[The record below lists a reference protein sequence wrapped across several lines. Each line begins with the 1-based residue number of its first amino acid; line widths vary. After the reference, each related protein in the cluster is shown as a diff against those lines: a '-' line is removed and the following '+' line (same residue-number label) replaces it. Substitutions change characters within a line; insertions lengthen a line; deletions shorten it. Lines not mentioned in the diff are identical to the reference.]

1 MMRSNTGT
9 GTTWQRVKNVLLYAV
24 GQIRT
29 VKKVYP
35 GIMHTMIFWGVTIQ
49 ILGTVLKIL
58 QMGLFVPFTLPLL
71 PENGYFTYELVM
83 DAAGV
88 AIILGVGM
96 AAVRRIFLRP
106 AYMETSWDDIYAL
119 LLLFLLPSV
128 GFVTEGLRM
137 LSFQPAWGGW
147 APVGQ
152 LAANAFRTWGITPQ
166 IADAIHHYLF
176 WSHVGIGLT
185 FFASIPFTKLRH
197 LLATPIHIFSKTVRS
212 TGEVETIQ
220 DLMEAE
226 VLGAARVQDF
236 TSLDLLSFDACLQ
249 CGRCEEVCPATI
261 SGMPYSPRTL
271 LLDLREEMAASLVT
285 PQPGSGDTLPSNLLE
300 EKSLWACT
308 TCGACLDVCPAFIRP
323 PERVIDIRRAQ
334 VLMTGEMPSS
344 VGETLR
350 NIERQGNPWGIPAA
364 EKAQWA
370 AGLNVPILSPGDEVD
385 VLFFVGCAAAFD
397 DHSQKA
403 ARAFVRLLDRLEV
416 NYGILGPSEMC
427 CGETARRMGNEYLFQ
442 VFAEDNIAA
451 LEEIQFQRIVTQC
464 PHGYN
469 TLCNEYPRFGGHFN
483 VQHSTQFLSEY
494 QEQLKAL
501 AQKNGADYG
510 TITYHDSCYLGRYN
524 EIYNPPRLLLESV
537 ELNPVEMRRT
547 KEDSF
552 CCGGGGGGM
561 WVETDAETRINHE
574 RLKDIQAAGADT
586 VATACPFCT
595 IMLEDALRSKGLIQ
609 DIQVLEIAELVDG
622 QFQKSA
628 EPR

>member
-1 MMRSNTGT
+1 MTSKTLPAT
-9 GTTWQRVKNVLLYAV
+9 IWQRIKDVLLYAV

-29 VKKVYP
+29 VKKIYP

-49 ILGTVLKIL
+49 IIGTVIKMM

-71 PENGYFTYELVM
+71 PENGYFAYELGM
-83 DAAGV
+83 DLAGV

-96 AAVRRIFLRP
+96 AAIRRVFLRP
-106 AYMETSWDDIYAL
+106 SYMETSWDDIYVL
-119 LLLFLLPSV
+119 ILLFLLPSV

-137 LSFQPAWGGW
+137 LSFQPVWGGW

-152 LAANAFRTWGITPQ
+152 FTANALRSWGITPQ
-166 IADAIHHYLF
+166 SADAIHPYLF
-176 WSHVGIGLT
+176 WSHVGVGLT

-197 LLATPIHIFSKTVRS
+197 LLATPIHIFSKTDRDI
-212 TGEVETIQ
+212 GEVETIP

-226 VLGAARVQDF
+226 VLGTSRVQDF
-236 TSLDLLSFDACLQ
+236 SSLDLLSFDACLQ

-271 LLDLREEMAASLVT
+271 LLELRENMAAALVT
-285 PQPGSGDTLPSNLLE
+285 PQPDADDSLSPHLLE
-300 EKSLWACT
+300 EETLWACT

-323 PERVIDIRRAQ
+323 PERVVDIRRAQ

-364 EKAQWA
+364 EKTNWA
-370 AGLNVPILSPGDEVD
+370 KGLDVPVLAPGDEVD
-385 VLFFVGCAAAFD
+385 VLFFVGCAAAYD
-397 DHSQKA
+397 DHNQKA
-403 ARAFVRLLDRLEV
+403 ARAFVRLLNRLEV
-416 NYGILGPSEMC
+416 DYGILGPGEMC

-469 TLCNEYPRFGGHFN
+469 TLRNEYPRLGGHFK
-483 VQHSTQFLSEY
+483 VQHSTEFLSKY
-494 QEQLKAL
+494 QDQLKAFS
-501 AQKNGADYG
+501 QKNGNPFG
-510 TITYHDSCYLGRYN
+510 TVTYHDSCYLGRFN
-524 EIYNPPRLLLESV
+524 EIYDPPRQLMKSV
-537 ELNPVEMRRT
+537 ELDPVEMKRS
-547 KEDSF
+547 KGNSF

-561 WVETDAETRINHE
+561 WVETDADTRINQE
-574 RLKDIQAAGADT
+574 RLEDIQAAGADT

-595 IMLEDALRSKGLIQ
+595 IMLEDALRSQGRIDEIRIL
-609 DIQVLEIAELVDG
+609 DIAEVLDA
-622 QFQKSA
+622 QINNT
-628 EPR
+628 

>member
-1 MMRSNTGT
+1 MTTSKTSV
-9 GTTWQRVKNVLLYAV
+9 GTTWCRVKDVLLYAV

-49 ILGTVLKIL
+49 ILGTVVKML

-71 PENGYFTYELVM
+71 PQNGYFAYELVM
-83 DAAGV
+83 DLAGV

-96 AAVRRIFLRP
+96 AAVRRAFLRP
-106 AYMETSWDDIYAL
+106 WYMETSWDDIYVL
-119 LLLFLLPSV
+119 ILLFLLPSV

-137 LSFQPAWGGW
+137 LSFQPAWGEW

-152 LAANAFRTWGITPQ
+152 LAANAFRSWGISPQ
-166 IADAIHHYLF
+166 TADAVHPYFF
-176 WSHVGIGLT
+176 WGHVGIGLT

-197 LLATPIHIFSKTVRS
+197 LLATPIHIFSRTDRE

-226 VLGAARVQDF
+226 VLGATRVQDF
-236 TSLDLLSFDACLQ
+236 SSLDLLSFDACLQ

-271 LLDLREEMAASLVT
+271 LLELREEMAASLLT
-285 PQPGSGDTLPSNLLE
+285 PQSGSGESLSPNLLE
-300 EKSLWACT
+300 EETLWACT
-308 TCGACLDVCPAFIRP
+308 ACGACLDVCPAFIRP
-323 PERVIDIRRAQ
+323 PERVIDMRRAQ

-364 EKAQWA
+364 EKTKWA
-370 AGLNVPILSPGDEVD
+370 RGLDVPVLTPGDEVD

-397 DHSQKA
+397 DHNQKA
-403 ARAFVRLLDRLEV
+403 ARAFVRLLNRLEID
-416 NYGILGPSEMC
+416 YGILGPGEMC

-469 TLCNEYPRFGGHFN
+469 TLRNEYPRFGGHFK
-483 VQHSTQFLSEY
+483 VQHSTEFLSEY
-494 QEQLKAL
+494 QDQLKAL
-501 AQKNGADYG
+501 SQENGSSYG

-524 EIYNPPRLLLESV
+524 KVYDPPRQLMKSVRLE
-537 ELNPVEMRRT
+537 PVEMRRT
-547 KEDSF
+547 KADSF

-586 VATACPFCT
+586 VASACPFCT
-595 IMLEDALRSKGLIQ
+595 IMLEDALRSKGMMEEVRIL
-609 DIQVLEIAELVDG
+609 DIAEVLDAQVNG
-622 QFQKSA
+622 S
-628 EPR
+628 